1 MQGIDAY
8 MLILLIV
15 LGFSSS
21 VINGVYAESE
31 KSSFDFWASFGY
43 WFEKASIVG
52 VVATLLI
59 YLHEQRSVRNREKQR
74 HEEKFRRSRIALSVE
89 ICENQDHLRREED
102 RLFFSNLKS
111 RQIVDYYN
119 VIFATYTYQSIIHS
133 GFLTEF
139 DEDTQ
144 TTLAQLYSRIEFHN
158 ESLAYRR
165 HLETEYSL
173 FGSATTFGNWL
184 GEKERHDLILTKI
197 EEEIRELF
205 PVVVSSLAQEA
216 TE

>member
-1 MQGIDAY
+1 M
-8 MLILLIV
+8 
-15 LGFSSS
+15 
-21 VINGVYAESE
+21 
-31 KSSFDFWASFGY
+31 
-43 WFEKASIVG
+43 
-52 VVATLLI
+52 
-59 YLHEQRSVRNREKQR
+59 
-74 HEEKFRRSRIALSVE
+74 E
-89 ICENQDHLRREED
+89 ISENQDHLRREED

-144 TTLAQLYSRIEFHN
+144 AILAQLYSRIEFHN

-165 HLETEYSL
+165 YLETEYSL

-184 GEKERHDLILTKI
+184 GEKERHDLILTKT